1 MVKRCLKLQKL
12 STLSFNEL
20 ILHQNACYYIIEYNY
35 GGKTMST
42 VSLLV
47 PNGLVENYQK
57 LTPEDIRVL
66 NALMLYNEYRKN
78 NLSLYTIANKLDMD
92 IWTLIDFYGSLDL
105 PIIDGNVEDYE
116 SELREL
122 EGVI

>member
-1 MVKRCLKLQKL
+1 
-12 STLSFNEL
+12 
-20 ILHQNACYYIIEYNY
+20 
-35 GGKTMST
+35 MST

-105 PIIDGNVEDYE
+105 PIIDGNIEDYE
-116 SELREL
+116 SELKEL
-122 EGVI
+122 ERVI